1 MWLLTCK
8 FNSALKSLLQTLVN
22 GYSYQAIRS
31 FAAASEQGAQMK
43 FVYEATNEAVKRELK
58 IISQKFTYAD
68 GRPFNF
74 DPERDVL
81 TFEQLG
87 YRYGN

>member
-1 MWLLTCK
+1 
-8 FNSALKSLLQTLVN
+8 
-22 GYSYQAIRS
+22 
-31 FAAASEQGAQMK
+31 MK
-43 FVYEATNEAVKRELK
+43 FVYEATNDAVKRELK
-58 IISQKFTYAD
+58 TISQKFTYPD